1 MKVEFYTFE
10 NLEDVWVKS
19 WEQRDGLAVCSAAD
33 VNLVTTFNPEEYYRS
48 DVLMYR
54 TGDKNL
60 FVVNTEHDLIKD
72 GSQFINFNKPEK
84 YVGFDI
90 GGPNVCVVSTDLGNN
105 IVGCEVPS
113 EPAPETVVEPE
124 DRFLYP

>member
-1 MKVEFYTFE
+1 MRVEFYTFE

-19 WEQRDGLAVCSAAD
+19 WEQRDGLAVCIAVD

-60 FVVNTEHDLIKD
+60 FVVNTEHNLIKD

-84 YVGFDI
+84 YIGFDI
-90 GGPNVCVVSTDLGNN
+90 GGPNVCVVSEDLENS
-105 IVGCEVPS
+105 IVGCESIP
-113 EPAPETVVEPE
+113 EPVAETVVEIE
-124 DRFLYP
+124 LKDEE

>member
-1 MKVEFYTFE
+1 MNIEFYTFE

-19 WEQRDGLAVCSAAD
+19 WEQRDGLAVFIAVD

-60 FVVNTEHDLIKD
+60 FVVNTEHNLIKD

-84 YVGFDI
+84 YIGFDI
-90 GGPNVCVVSTDLGNN
+90 GGPNVCVVSADLENN
-105 IVGCEVPS
+105 IVGCEMVPES
-113 EPAPETVVEPE
+113 VTETVVEVE
-124 DRFLYP
+124 LKDEE

>member
-1 MKVEFYTFE
+1 MRVEFYTFE
-10 NLEDVWVKS
+10 NLKDVWVKS
-19 WEQRDGLAVCSAAD
+19 WEQRDGLAVCSAVD

-54 TGDKNL
+54 TEDKNL
-60 FVVNTEHDLIKD
+60 FVVNTEHDIIKD

-90 GGPNVCVVSTDLGNN
+90 GGPNVCVVSADLENS
-105 IVGCEVPS
+105 IVRYEATP
-113 EPAPETVVEPE
+113 EPVTETVVEVE
-124 DRFLYP
+124 LKDEV